1 MKILHS
7 YALIALTATIL
18 LSSCL
23 KEKLMDR
30 AITSEFSKTHGDIN
44 LQVNGMYADLAGFN
58 CFKNAM
64 IYPLILG
71 ADNFSGTAADAA
83 NFSQKLFTPQYRFF
97 EEPWRAFYRVINHAN
112 TLLPLVE
119 TAQVDETFRAKITG
133 NLLFLRS
140 FSYFN
145 LVRMFGGVPIQ
156 LDPITSGSDFY
167 LKRNTRDEVYAVIF
181 DDLEKA
187 APLLPLASQ
196 LPASEL
202 GNATRGAAQSI
213 LALAYLTHGNHKD
226 LAGDQAG
233 AIASYTKAR
242 DMADNVILSN
252 QYMLVPNYA
261 DLWDIEKEAGAYAEV
276 IYGIPYKRDAGASLS
291 LAMGSEIGN
300 WTRGGAGQWRIQPW
314 FYEQCSTGDYAGDY
328 RTETSFLT
336 RFINSANGLM
346 TTTFPAIPDV
356 GDVRVGQPFLGKY
369 VDPEPLDA
377 RNYENDFFIIRM
389 AEVYLIKAEAENE
402 INGPNEAGVTA
413 FNKLRERARKADG
426 IARETPADILLDTL
440 TRESFRQRIF
450 TERGFELVGE
460 GQRWFDLI
468 RMKSPTG
475 ATMYEY
481 QYDVVIPGFV
491 QGLPGFNVNTQT
503 WGIQRVAPNTAVPYN
518 LKYLLY
524 PIPASELAI
533 NLNMEQNPEW

>member
-1 MKILHS
+1 MKNNS
-7 YALIALTATIL
+7 CYTLIALTAVIL

-23 KEKLMDR
+23 KEKLADR
-30 AITSEFSKTHGDIN
+30 AITSEFSKSQSDIN
-44 LQVNGMYADLAGFN
+44 LQVSGMYGDIAGFN
-58 CFKNAM
+58 CYKNAM

-71 ADNFSGTAADAA
+71 GDNFSGAGADAA

-97 EEPWRAFYRVINHAN
+97 EEPWKTFYRVINHAN

-119 TAQVDETFRAKITG
+119 AAPVEETFRDKITG
-133 NLLFLRS
+133 NLLFLRA

-145 LVRMFGGVPIQ
+145 LVRMFGGVPIH
-156 LDPITSGSDFY
+156 LDPITSQSDFY

-196 LPASEL
+196 LPASEF

-213 LALAYLTHGNHKD
+213 LALAYLTHGNHKS
-226 LAGDQAG
+226 LANDQAG
-233 AIASYTKAR
+233 AEASYIKAR

-252 QYMLVPNYA
+252 EYTLVSDYA
-261 DLWDIEKEAGAYAEV
+261 DLWNIEKESTAYREV
-276 IYGIPYKRDAGASLS
+276 IFGIPYTRDAGASLASS
-291 LAMGSEIGN
+291 LGSEIAN
-300 WTRGGAGQWRIQPW
+300 WTRGGGQWRIQPW
-314 FYEQCSTGDYAGDY
+314 FYEQCSTGDYVDDY

-336 RFINSANGLM
+336 RFINSANGVS
-346 TTTFPAIPDV
+346 TTTFPAIPEP
-356 GDVRVGQPFLGKY
+356 GDARIGQPFLGKY
-369 VDPEPLDA
+369 IDPEPMDA
-377 RNYENDFFIIRM
+377 RNQENDFFIIRM

-402 INGPNEAGVTA
+402 INGPTEAGVTA
-413 FNKLRERARKADG
+413 FNKLRERARMADG
-426 IARETPADILLDTL
+426 TARATPADILLDTL

-450 TERGFELVGE
+450 IERGFELVGE
-460 GQRWFDLI
+460 GQRWFDLV

-475 ATMYEY
+475 TTMYEY

-491 QGLPGFNVNTQT
+491 QGLPAFNLNTQV
-503 WGIQRVAPNTAVPYN
+503 WNNRRVAPNTLVPYQ
-518 LKYLLY
+518 LRYLLF

-533 NLNMEQNPEW
+533 NKNMDQNPEW

>member
-1 MKILHS
+1 MRNNS
-7 YALIALTATIL
+7 CYTLIALTATIL

-23 KEKLMDR
+23 KEKLADR
-30 AITSEFSKTHGDIN
+30 AITSEFSKTQSDIN
-44 LQVNGMYADLAGFN
+44 LQVNGMYADMVGFN

-64 IYPLILG
+64 IYPLIMG

-97 EEPWRAFYRVINHAN
+97 EEPWKTFYRVINHAN

-119 TAQVDETFRAKITG
+119 TAPVDETFRDKITG
-133 NLLFLRS
+133 NLLFLRA

-145 LVRMFGGVPIQ
+145 LVRMFGGVPIH
-156 LDPITSGSDFY
+156 LDPITSQSDFY

-181 DDLEKA
+181 GDLEKA
-187 APLLPLASQ
+187 APLLPLAGQ
-196 LPASEL
+196 LPASEF

-226 LAGDQAG
+226 LTGDQAG
-233 AIASYTKAR
+233 AMTSYTKAR

-252 QYMLVPNYA
+252 QYVLISNYA
-261 DLWDIEKEAGAYAEV
+261 DLWDIEKEAAAYTEV
-276 IYGIPYKRDAGASLS
+276 IFGIPYKRDAGASLS
-291 LAMGSEIGN
+291 VAMGSEIGN
-300 WTRGGAGQWRIQPW
+300 WTRAGSGQWRIQPW
-314 FYEQCSTGDYAGDY
+314 FYEQCSTGDYVDDY
-328 RTETSFLT
+328 RTEASFLT
-336 RFINSANGLM
+336 RFINSANGRM

-369 VDPEPLDA
+369 VDPEPRDA
-377 RNYENDFFIIRM
+377 RNHENDFFIIRM

-426 IARETPADILLDTL
+426 TVRATPADILLDTL
-440 TRESFRQRIF
+440 TQESFRQRIF
-450 TERGFELVGE
+450 IERGFELVGE
-460 GQRWFDLI
+460 GQRWFDLV
-468 RMKSPTG
+468 RMQSPTG
-475 ATMYEY
+475 TTMYEY
-481 QYDVVIPGFV
+481 QYDVVIPRFV
-491 QGLPGFNVNTQT
+491 QGLPAFNANTQV
-503 WGIQRVAPNTAVPYN
+503 WSNPRVAPNTAVPYQ
-518 LKYLLY
+518 LRYLLF

-533 NLNMEQNPEW
+533 NTNMDQNPEW